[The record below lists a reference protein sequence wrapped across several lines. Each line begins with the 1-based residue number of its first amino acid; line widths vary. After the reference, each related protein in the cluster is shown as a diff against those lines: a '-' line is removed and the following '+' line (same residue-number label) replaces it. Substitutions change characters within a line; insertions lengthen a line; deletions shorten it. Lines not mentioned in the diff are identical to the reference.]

1 MAAKQAQS
9 TTLPQTF
16 GAAAR
21 YVWGAAGAT
30 LLGALTAGY
39 VMPHA
44 HIPGVVL
51 WAMTGLY
58 LLLAALMLSL
68 RVRVA
73 ADGLTQRWLFT
84 TSQVAWNQI
93 ARLDRTARFYA
104 LLGPDNKELVLLR
117 FLPPAAQQTIA
128 QETISRARLRPITTP
143 PPAPVVEQWER
154 KK

>member
-1 MAAKQAQS
+1 MATQQAS
-9 TTLPQTF
+9 PTTLPLTF

-21 YVWGAAGAT
+21 YGWGAAGAT
-30 LLGALTAGY
+30 ALGALTAGY
-39 VMPHA
+39 IMPHA
-44 HIPGVVL
+44 HIPGVIL

-58 LLLAALMLSL
+58 LLLATLMLSL
-68 RVRVA
+68 RIRLS

-84 TSQVAWNQI
+84 TSQVTWKQV
-93 ARLDRTARFYA
+93 ARLDHTLRFYA

-128 QETISRARLRPITTP
+128 QEAITRARLRPVTTP
-143 PPAPVVEQWER
+143 PAAPIIEQWER